1 MNDILKIFLIAR
13 YTFVEIYKSKIM
25 LSIIILG
32 AALLLVS
39 YVASEFSFGVP
50 ARIALDFGFGS
61 LTFSSIGMAIFVGV
75 NLVSRE
81 IESRTVYMALS
92 RPIRRYSFLLGKI
105 LGLAGILF
113 VNIFVLTS
121 LTLGF
126 YFSLGGV
133 FTELFLWMA
142 LFAFLESFLTMLL
155 VIFFSLITNITMSVI
170 YTIALYIAG
179 HAISDLLALPF
190 VKANPLLEKSI
201 LAYSWIFPNFGK
213 INIKDYA
220 IYNQTLDL
228 HFLLGATAYAC
239 CYALM
244 LLIISSAIFQK
255 KNLD

>member
-25 LSIIILG
+25 LSIVILG
-32 AALLLVS
+32 AALLIVS
-39 YVASEFSFGVP
+39 FVASEFSFGVP

-61 LTFSSIGMAIFVGV
+61 LTLSSIGMAIFVGV

-81 IESRTVYMALS
+81 IENRTVYMTLS
-92 RPIRRYSFLLGKI
+92 RPIRRYSFLLGKV

-113 VNIFVLTS
+113 VNIAVLTA

-126 YFSLGGV
+126 YFSLGGT
-133 FTELFLWMA
+133 FNELFIWMA
-142 LFAFLESFLTMLL
+142 FFAFLESFLTMLI
-155 VIFFSLITNITMSVI
+155 VIFFSLLTNITMSVI

-179 HAISDLLALPF
+179 HAVSDLLLLPY
-190 VKANPLLEKSI
+190 VKTNPLLEKSI
-201 LAYSWIFPNFGK
+201 SFYSWIFPNFAK

-220 IYNQTLDL
+220 IYNQSLDL
-228 HFLLGATAYAC
+228 HFLLGATTYAC

-244 LLIISSAIFQK
+244 LLIISSLIFQK